1 MPHQITLYDTLGV
14 EPDAS
19 DEDIRSAFR
28 KLTREQHP
36 DRFAGSERQRAEER
50 FQTITEAFNVLS
62 RPESREKY
70 DLEMS
75 IRKPRAGAPSK
86 AMDPKELARRLAAKG
101 ADSIRGGRLPEAL
114 DDLKL
119 AIDHDDEN
127 SRAHYYYG
135 YALSR
140 INGREKEGL
149 RHLERA
155 VVLEPNNPTFKA
167 EAAVICLAVGLT
179 ARAGRLASDALG
191 LDPTNEKAKA
201 VVAKIDEAEEPKS
214 QGLLGR
220 LRRKG

>member
-1 MPHQITLYDTLGV
+1 MSHQLTLYDTLGV

-19 DEDIRSAFR
+19 DEGIRSAFR

-36 DRFAGSERQRAEER
+36 DRFVGSDRQKAEER

-75 IRKPRAGAPSK
+75 MRKPTAGTPSK

-101 ADSIRGGRLPEAL
+101 AEAIRGGRLPEAL

-135 YALSR
+135 YALTR
-140 INGREKEGL
+140 IKDREKEGL

-155 VVLEPNNPTFKA
+155 VVLEPNNPTYKA
-167 EAAVICLAVGLT
+167 EAAVLCLGVGLS
-179 ARAGRLASDALG
+179 ARAARFASDALG
-191 LDPTNEKAKA
+191 LDPTNEKAMA
-201 VVAKIDEAEEPKS
+201 VLAKIEEPEEQKS